1 MKANKVMIGD
11 WMWFTDP
18 DTQETDPVKIEKE
31 DIGYDGDDF
40 WQLFTPIQITPE
52 ILIANGF
59 LPTNQSNS
67 IWRKDF
73 DEVNYRIKIDFR
85 SNERMKILV
94 AENSTNYNYLS
105 IHSSF
110 VHSIQQALRL
120 AGLAELADNFVIEKG
135 GKQ

>member
-40 WQLFTPIQITPE
+40 WQLFTPIQID
-52 ILIANGF
+52 F
-59 LPTNQSNS
+59 QSNG
-67 IWRKDF
+67 
-73 DEVNYRIKIDFR
+73 
-85 SNERMKILV
+85 RMKILV

>member
-1 MKANKVMIGD
+1 MKPNELMIGD

-40 WQLFTPIQITPE
+40 WQLFRPIQITPE

-73 DEVNYRIKIDFR
+73 DEVNYRIKIDFQ

-135 GKQ
+135 GQQ